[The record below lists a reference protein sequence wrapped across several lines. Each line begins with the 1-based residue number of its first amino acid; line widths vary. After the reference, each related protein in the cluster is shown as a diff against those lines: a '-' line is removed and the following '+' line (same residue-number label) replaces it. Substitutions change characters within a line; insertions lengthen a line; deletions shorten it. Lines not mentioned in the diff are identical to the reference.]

1 MENKICCFAGHRS
14 IADKYDL
21 SVQIYEKCEKLIC
34 QCGVKTF
41 WVGNY
46 GSFDTLAAGIV
57 RKLKSKYSD
66 IELDL
71 FLPYVTKT
79 INEYREMY
87 YKEYDHM
94 IIADMPENTPVR
106 YRILKCNQ
114 FMIEQSDFL
123 IAYVNHSFGG
133 AAKTLEYARKKK
145 QIEIFNFGTG

>member
-1 MENKICCFAGHRS
+1 MENKICCFAGHSS
-14 IADKYDL
+14 IVDKSDL
-21 SVQIYEKCEKLIC
+21 RVHVYEKCEKLIC
-34 QCGVKTF
+34 RYGVKTF

-46 GSFDTLAAGIV
+46 GSFDFLASGVV
-57 RKLKSKYSD
+57 RNLKSKYPD

-71 FLPYVTKT
+71 ILPYVTKT

-123 IAYVNHSFGG
+123 IAYVKHSFGG

>member
-1 MENKICCFAGHRS
+1 MRKI
-14 IADKYDL
+14 DL
-21 SVQIYEKCEKLIC
+21 PV
-34 QCGVKTF
+34 
-41 WVGNY
+41 
-46 GSFDTLAAGIV
+46 V

-71 FLPYVTKT
+71 ILPYVTKT